1 MSNPQPNTQQRQK
14 PPAERSVGEL
24 LSEISSDLSTL
35 FRQEVALAKTE
46 LRQEAK
52 AGGKAA
58 GMAAGAAFAGWMLAA
73 FASLAVM
80 FALAGIDPL
89 NFAWG
94 AVIVAVLWAVV
105 AAVLAGRAKKLAKQV
120 GPPQETIESL
130 KEDKK
135 WARSQVK

>member
-1 MSNPQPNTQQRQK
+1 MTSPNATKTKQHK

-24 LSEISSDLSTL
+24 VSEISSDLSML

-46 LRQEAK
+46 LRQEAR

-58 GMAAGAAFAGWMLAA
+58 GMGAGAAFAGWMLGT
-73 FASLAVM
+73 FASLALM
-80 FALAGIDPL
+80 FALAGIDAL

-105 AAVLAGRAKKLAKQV
+105 GAVLAARAKKLAKQV
-120 GPPQETIESL
+120 GPPHETIDSL
-130 KEDKK
+130 KEDKQ
-135 WARSQVK
+135 WAHTQLK